1 MSPARQ
7 RPATRRSTA
16 RAQARPG
23 KAPTQAV
30 LRAYNVGFGDCLLLT
45 FVYPQAERHVLI
57 DFGSTRVPRGD
68 TQRLQSV
75 AADIAQRCGGKLHVV
90 VATHRHKDHVS
101 GFATATNGRG
111 PGDVIRALD
120 PDVVIQ
126 PWTEHPDAQPDAS
139 APPRGPRTGHAARA
153 FTAELAGMQACAAGT
168 LAESSRLRTLAGALG
183 ARVAHEQLAFLGDDN
198 IANRSAVENLM
209 SMGRRRLYVAHGDDL
224 RLGAL
229 LPGVRVHVL
238 GPPTLE
244 QSDAIRKQRKRDPVE
259 FWQMQ
264 AHAARPAAGTDAL
277 FPRARTVA
285 RLPPEAR
292 WFARRLV
299 EARGSSLLE
308 LVRMLDEQMNNTS
321 VILLFEAGGK
331 RLLFPGDAQWENW
344 SYALSQKDNVA
355 LLRATDLY
363 KVGHHGSLNA
373 TPRASLWA
381 KFAKR
386 SATPGRRL
394 KSVVSTLG
402 GVHGSNSAHTEVPRS
417 TLLEALGTESD
428 LLDTR
433 DARTNAK
440 PYVEVT
446 LDL

>member
-1 MSPARQ
+1 MK
-7 RPATRRSTA
+7 PATKRASVPRRA
-16 RAQARPG
+16 AGQV
-23 KAPTQAV
+23 PTKAV
-30 LRAYNVGFGDCLLLT
+30 LRAYNVGFGDCLLLS
-45 FVYPQAERHVLI
+45 FVYARDERHVLI

-68 TQRLQSV
+68 ATRLQGV
-75 AADIAQRCGGKLHVV
+75 AADIATRCAGKLHVV

-101 GFATATNGRG
+101 GFATAANGRG

-120 PDVVIQ
+120 PEVVIQ
-126 PWTEHPDAQPDAS
+126 PWTEHPDAQPDAT
-139 APPRGPRTGHAARA
+139 APPRGARTGRAARA
-153 FTAELAGMQACAAGT
+153 FTAELAGMHACAEGA
-168 LAESSRLRTLAGALG
+168 LAEAGRLRVTSTTLG

-209 SMGRRRLYVAHGDDL
+209 TMGRRRLYVAHGDDL
-224 RLGAL
+224 RLGTL

-244 QSDAIRKQRKRDPVE
+244 QSDAIRKQRSRDPVE
-259 FWQMQ
+259 FWQLQ
-264 AHAARPAAGTDAL
+264 AHAARPAMGTNAL
-277 FPRARTVA
+277 FPRAKALRN
-285 RLPPEAR
+285 LPAEAR

-308 LVRMLDEQMNNTS
+308 LVRILDDQMNNTS
-321 VILLFEAGGK
+321 VILMFEAGGK

-344 SYALSQKDNVA
+344 SYALSQKDNQA

-373 TPRASLWA
+373 TPRTSLWG

-386 SATPGRRL
+386 GAADRQGRRL
-394 KSVVSTLG
+394 TTVVSTLG
-402 GVHGSNSAHTEVPRS
+402 GVHGHGDTAVPRT
-417 TLLEALGTESD
+417 TLLKALEEESD
-428 LLDTR
+428 LFDTR
-433 DARTNAK
+433 AARTGSK

-446 LDL
+446 LDLE